1 MDHHGANPVS
11 SHVDRRGL
19 ARLVGAQEVSEFCD
33 RVTSLKQRLTSMI
46 QASGPLSVAT
56 YMDLC
61 LHDRQH
67 GYYATRPG
75 LGEDFIT
82 APEIS
87 QIFGE
92 LIGLWLANE
101 WHALGKPDAF
111 NLVEIGPGRG
121 TLMADAWRAA
131 GFVPGFTQAAN
142 LHFIDPSP
150 VLRAR
155 LADRFAGQ
163 APIFLDQFEDIP
175 RHTPVLLIANEW
187 LDCLPVQQYARVG
200 DAWHERV
207 IGLDEAGELAFRL
220 NAEALPPEINPDQS
234 LDTIE
239 IQPGLK
245 TLADGCADLFANTP
259 GRALL
264 IDYGSADGTPEDTL
278 RSYKAGKQI
287 DPLVAPGESDLT
299 CDVDFARL
307 KRLCE
312 PADLSVSGPVS
323 QSTLLLGLGAEA
335 RLNQLAKAHPDT
347 AQELYEG
354 IRKLTDPAEMG
365 ERFQAICISHSGLAA
380 PAGF

>member
-1 MDHHGANPVS
+1 
-11 SHVDRRGL
+11 
-19 ARLVGAQEVSEFCD
+19 
-33 RVTSLKQRLTSMI
+33 MI
-46 QASGPLSVAT
+46 QASGPISVAT

-101 WHALGKPDAF
+101 WQALGKPDAF

-131 GFVPGFTQAAN
+131 GSVPGFRQAAI
-142 LHFIDPSP
+142 LHFIEPSS
-150 VLRAR
+150 VLRKR
-155 LADRFAGQ
+155 LADRFSEQ
-163 APIFLDQFEDIP
+163 APVFLDQFEDIP
-175 RHTPVLLIANEW
+175 RETPVLLVANEW

-207 IGLDEAGELAFRL
+207 IGLDDAGELAMGL
-220 NAEALPPEINPDQS
+220 NADALPPEINPDQS
-234 LDTIE
+234 SDMIE

-245 TLADGCADLFANTP
+245 TLADECANLFTATP

-264 IDYGSADGTPEDTL
+264 IEYGPADGTPSDTL
-278 RSYKAGKQI
+278 RSYQKGQQI
-287 DPLVAPGESDLT
+287 DPLGAPGESDLT
-299 CDVDFARL
+299 CDVDFGRL
-307 KRLCE
+307 NRLCE
-312 PADLSVSGPVS
+312 QAGISVSGPVS
-323 QSTLLLGLGAEA
+323 QSALLLRLGAEA
-335 RLNQLAKAHPDT
+335 RLNQLAKAHPEM
-347 AQELYEG
+347 AQELYDG

-365 ERFQAICISHSGLAA
+365 ERFQAICISHSALTP